1 MNRKQMQQELRTLVV
16 WALIGW
22 GVSEL
27 IIWLTPFTAGQVQTF
42 FAGMFGCFLVL
53 TAVGAWRIR
62 THERANQEAQ
72 QAFER
77 DMKADQK
84 KQREIDRKI
93 IEKLRNEHTLSG
105 DEQDRRLKAFEA
117 ALKHL
122 RREG

>member
-1 MNRKQMQQELRTLVV
+1 MQQELQTLVV

-62 THERANQEAQ
+62 TQEQANREAQ
-72 QAFER
+72 KAFER

-84 KQREIDRKI
+84 KQREIDQEI
-93 IEKLRNEHTLSG
+93 IKQLRNEHELSG
-105 DEQDRRLKAFEA
+105 TEQDRRLKALEA

-122 RREG
+122 RKK

>member
-1 MNRKQMQQELRTLVV
+1 MNRKQMQQELQTLVV

-62 THERANQEAQ
+62 TQEQANREAQ
-72 QAFER
+72 KAFER

-84 KQREIDRKI
+84 KQREIDQEI
-93 IEKLRNEHTLSG
+93 IKQLRNEHELSG
-105 DEQDRRLKAFEA
+105 TEQDRRLKALEA

-122 RREG
+122 RKK